1 MTPPAARPGPPD
13 SWDEADEQPRSWARI
28 AFRRIFGDG
37 ENLLDWAAP
46 MGSIAGVRV
55 RIHLFFLVFIVARM
69 LWSISRDSFGPG
81 YMALSL
87 AILVALVVAHELG
100 HCVVCRAVGGEAE
113 EVVLWPLGGLAPC
126 DAPPLWRAQLLTALA
141 GPALHVAILPLT
153 SAALAAIGAPVL
165 FNPLRVGLY
174 LAQPRFDAW
183 WTIALGWTHVLNA
196 LLLLFN
202 LLPMLPLDGG
212 RALEALLWRSAG
224 RRGAAERTLQIG
236 FLLAGVLGVG
246 ALASDHGMILGVA
259 VFCALY
265 CWIEWQRLR
274 AVETLADPAFARA
287 AWLSLSEDDSPPV
300 ETPSERRER
309 LRQEREARQQQ
320 EVDRILAKIA
330 KHGMRS
336 LTRAERR
343 TLRAATKRKR
353 QG

>member
-1 MTPPAARPGPPD
+1 MTPPAARPGPAD
-13 SWDEADEQPRSWARI
+13 SWDEADEQPRSWARA
-28 AFRRIFGDG
+28 AFGRIFGDG

-46 MGSIAGVRV
+46 MGSIAGVRL

-87 AILVALVVAHELG
+87 AVLVALVTLHELG
-100 HCVVCRAVGGEAE
+100 HCLVCRAVGGEAE
-113 EVVLWPLGGLAPC
+113 EVVLWPLGGLVPC

-141 GPALHVAILPLT
+141 GPALHVAMAPLT
-153 SAALAAIGAPVL
+153 SAALAAIGAPIL
-165 FNPLRVGLY
+165 FNPLRIGLY
-174 LAQPRFDAW
+174 LAQPQFDAW
-183 WTIALGWTHVLNA
+183 WAIALAWTHALNA

-212 RALEALLWRSAG
+212 RVLEALLWRSTG
-224 RRGAAERTLQIG
+224 RRVAAERTLQTG
-236 FLLAGVLGVG
+236 LLLAGVVGVG
-246 ALASDHGMILGVA
+246 ALAGDHGMLLGAA

-274 AVETLADPAFARA
+274 AIETLADPAFASA
-287 AWLSLSEDDSPPV
+287 AWLSLTEDDAPPV
-300 ETPSERRER
+300 QTPRQRRLR
-309 LRQEREARQQQ
+309 LRQEREAREQE

-336 LTRAERR
+336 LSRAERR